1 MADKEQT
8 DTGQKRLLELQME
21 ELKASFGIK
30 KEDSDVERPSNARS
44 EANAKIAKLYED
56 AAEYEEELEGFE
68 EELEVIN
75 TNELKDIAAALNQK
89 FPNYEGNYAQE
100 LKAVLE
106 AGWTH
111 FVEVAQT
118 HSKEQLELIKETE
131 FGDLVERFN
140 AVYPEYNGDFETEV
154 RDLLV
159 KRWDTLIAI
168 KKEHIQEEREDIE
181 EYRGLKPDYA
191 KGVYKKYHGIE

>member
-1 MADKEQT
+1 MAEKNQN
-8 DTGQKRLLELQME
+8 QKRLLELQME
-21 ELKASFGIK
+21 ELKASYGIK
-30 KEDSDVERPSNARS
+30 REDSDVERPSNARS

-56 AAEYEEELEGFE
+56 AAEYEEELECFE
-68 EELEVIN
+68 KELEIIT
-75 TNELKDIAAALNQK
+75 TNEFGDIAAALIQK
-89 FPNYEGNYAQE
+89 SPNGEENYSQE

-111 FVEVAQT
+111 LVEVKKT
-118 HSKEQLELIKETE
+118 HPKEQLELIKETE
-131 FGDLVERFN
+131 FCDIVERLN
-140 AVYPEYNGDFETEV
+140 AAYPEYNGEFETEV
-154 RDLLV
+154 RDILV
-159 KRWDTLIAI
+159 KRWETLIAI

>member
-1 MADKEQT
+1 MAGND
-8 DTGQKRLLELQME
+8 QKRLLELQME
-21 ELKASFGIK
+21 ELKASYGIK
-30 KEDSDVERPSNARS
+30 REDSDLERPSNARS

-56 AAEYEEELEGFE
+56 AAEYEEELECFE
-68 EELEVIN
+68 EELEIIN
-75 TNELKDIAAALNQK
+75 ANELKDIAALLSQRS
-89 FPNYEGNYAQE
+89 PNEEGNYAQE

-111 FVEVAQT
+111 LVEVKKIRPQ
-118 HSKEQLELIKETE
+118 EQLELIKETE
-131 FGDLVERFN
+131 FCDVLERLN
-140 AVYPEYNGDFETEV
+140 AVYPQYNGDFETEV
-154 RDLLV
+154 RDILV
-159 KRWDTLIAI
+159 KRWETLIAI

>member
-1 MADKEQT
+1 MAEKNQN
-8 DTGQKRLLELQME
+8 QKRLLELQME
-21 ELKASFGIK
+21 ELKESYGIK
-30 KEDSDVERPSNARS
+30 REDSDVERPSNARS

-56 AAEYEEELEGFE
+56 AAEYEEELECFE
-68 EELEVIN
+68 EELEIIN
-75 TNELKDIAAALNQK
+75 TNELRDVTAVLIQK
-89 FPNYEGNYAQE
+89 SPNGEGNYAQE
-100 LKAVLE
+100 LKDVLE

-111 FVEVAQT
+111 LVEVKKT
-118 HSKEQLELIKETE
+118 HPKEQLELIKETE
-131 FGDLVERFN
+131 FCDVVERLN

-154 RDLLV
+154 RDILV
-159 KRWDTLIAI
+159 KRWETLISI